1 MALCTRCGQSLG
13 FFEGG
18 PTCKKCTAFLTGA
31 LAAWNQRLES
41 AFADRLLTEQEE
53 ADLRAYQR
61 QLGLTDREVAP
72 LLPKL
77 YRAKQLTAINL
88 GRLPTVPSGNIML
101 PRGETCHFAA
111 SAALYQEHYQRHY
124 VSQTSG
130 GSTGVTWHGIHV
142 GGSRRAH
149 VGQWVQSAATVCVA
163 QGTLAITNQNVRF
176 VGTMVMTIP
185 LSEILGLNYYWNA
198 IELQHPG
205 RAAKDFFAVDDGE
218 MAASVLWAVRKAS
231 EAEGRAGLY
240 R

>member
-13 FFEGG
+13 FFESA
-18 PTCKKCTAFLTGA
+18 PTCKKCTEFLATA
-31 LAAWNQRLES
+31 LAAWNHRLEW
-41 AFADRLLTEQEE
+41 AFEDRLLTEKEE
-53 ADLRAYQR
+53 VDLRAYQH
-61 QLGLTDREVAP
+61 QLGLTDQDIAP

-88 GRLPTVPSGNIML
+88 GTLPTVPSGNMML

-124 VSQTSG
+124 VSATSG
-130 GSTGVTWHGIHV
+130 SSTGVTWHGIHV
-142 GGSRRAH
+142 GGRSRAH
-149 VGQWVQSAATVCVA
+149 VGQWVQSAATVCIA
-163 QGTLAITNQNVRF
+163 QGTLAITSQNVRF
-176 VGTMVMTIP
+176 VGHTIVTIP
-185 LSEILGLNYYWNA
+185 VGDILGLNYYWNA

-205 RAAKDFFAVDDGE
+205 RTAKDFFAVDDGE

-231 EAEGRAGLY
+231 EADGAARPY